1 MPLYATQKSFMRS
14 VTPTTT
20 TMSDSDE
27 LMSDFL
33 FRRRRPS
40 APVPPPVQVQPII
53 IKTNT
58 FSVNFYAK
66 GVRGIFV
73 QPGEWLNSGLLEQYK
88 AQLGYV
94 FGPNG
99 NMGLLP
105 EVIYG
110 L

>member
-1 MPLYATQKSFMRS
+1 MRS
-14 VTPTTT
+14 VTATTT
-20 TMSDSDE
+20 TLGDE
-27 LMSDFL
+27 ALSDFL
-33 FRRRRPS
+33 FRRSRPA
-40 APVPPPVQVQPII
+40 APAPPPVHVEPIV

-66 GVRGIFV
+66 GVAPIFI

-110 L
+110 V